1 MKKSIITIGIIVTIG
16 SIALLY
22 NSNKK
27 EVLLNKED
35 ITNNKS
41 IAIYVKQEDGNYEK
55 TNTIPESGYIL
66 NEEKSV
72 CSNNS
77 KPSWNFDTKSLKINN
92 LNKKYQLLFI
102 F

>member
-1 MKKSIITIGIIVTIG
+1 MKKSIITIGLIVTIG

-22 NSNKK
+22 NNKK

-77 KPSWNFDTKSLKINN
+77 KP
-92 LNKKYQLLFI
+92 
-102 F
+102 